1 MDSSDAALIFGSSGG
16 VVALLVFLCIK
27 FKKEIHTRCKSSCCE
42 TTLDIENGEEV
53 LK

>member
-1 MDSSDAALIFGSSGG
+1 MEANEAALIFGSSGG
-16 VVALLVFLCIK
+16 VIALLVFFCIK
-27 FKKEIHTRCKSSCCE
+27 YKKEIHTKCKSSCCE